1 MCRLTSWT
9 TDSGSV
15 ASDSLAIDPTT
26 AWPASNRTTDGV
38 VGEPS
43 AFGST
48 TGTPASLTCA
58 TTENVVPR
66 SMPRAGGSANGHSR
80 GLGDCR
86 GSRQDGQQAS
96 RPVRADAPAAPLP
109 VQQPRG

>member
-1 MCRLTSWT
+1 MWRLTSCT

-15 ASDSLAIDPTT
+15 ASDSRATAPTT
-26 AWPASNRTTDGV
+26 AAPGSKSTTDGV

-48 TGTPASLTCA
+48 TGGPAWLTWA

-66 SMPRAGGSANGHSR
+66 SMPNAVPSDTWLPGDGGRLRPATGR
-80 GLGDCR
+80 EP
-86 GSRQDGQQAS
+86 GQPPPS
-96 RPVRADAPAAPLP
+96 
-109 VQQPRG
+109 